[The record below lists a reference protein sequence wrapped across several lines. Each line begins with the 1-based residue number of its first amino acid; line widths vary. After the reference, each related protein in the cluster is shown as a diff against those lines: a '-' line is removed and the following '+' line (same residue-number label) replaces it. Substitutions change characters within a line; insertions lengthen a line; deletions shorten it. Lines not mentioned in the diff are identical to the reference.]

1 MGDTGQTAPE
11 ALTGPS
17 RGLSGEVT
25 LLGQDQVQA
34 LGLDAWPLTQEALD
48 QARATVDTWPCLG
61 PQQWEGVAT
70 ALGLR
75 LRDHR
80 QSRL

>member
-1 MGDTGQTAPE
+1 MDSMGSDTPNSAQGALRLLAP
-11 ALTGPS
+11 
-17 RGLSGEVT
+17 
-25 LLGQDQVQA
+25 DQVQA
-34 LGLDAWPLTQEALD
+34 LALDAWPLTQEALD

-75 LRDHR
+75 LRDHV
-80 QSRL
+80 QAGL